1 MLDLKNIE
9 MITRGKNTDLVQEDL
24 GTRIQTGSDR
34 VIECVFKMFLFAY
47 NAIQEVCA
55 IDMRGL
61 ISANVLEFS

>member
-1 MLDLKNIE
+1 VLDLKNIE

-34 VIECVFKMFLFAY
+34 VIKRIFKMLLFAY

-55 IDMRGL
+55 IDMQGL
-61 ISANVLEFS
+61 